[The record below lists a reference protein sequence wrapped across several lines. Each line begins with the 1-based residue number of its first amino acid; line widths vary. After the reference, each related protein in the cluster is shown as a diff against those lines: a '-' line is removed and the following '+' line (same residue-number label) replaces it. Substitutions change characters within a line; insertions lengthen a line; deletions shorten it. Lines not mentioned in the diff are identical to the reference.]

1 MDGMQDTDGTHVI
14 LGPSRRFRY
23 WPVSV
28 LFVGA
33 GFWVLWIAGLPDLM
47 GDIGEPYWFAR
58 LRAKILIA
66 FVPFLGAILMLFV
79 PFRRMRLAVTPVG
92 LEAASPGGGH
102 ETRIGWADLERVV
115 YRRPRAIG
123 CLEFRFRPGHGRR
136 LWRLRDDCY
145 DGGPVALLTAIRNL
159 APHGGF
165 DLKGHRLDIAHWGG
179 EEWRLEP
186 RDAPA
191 P

>member
-79 PFRRMRLAVTPVG
+79 PF
-92 LEAASPGGGH
+92 
-102 ETRIGWADLERVV
+102 
-115 YRRPRAIG
+115 
-123 CLEFRFRPGHGRR
+123 
-136 LWRLRDDCY
+136 
-145 DGGPVALLTAIRNL
+145 GGPVALLTAIRDL